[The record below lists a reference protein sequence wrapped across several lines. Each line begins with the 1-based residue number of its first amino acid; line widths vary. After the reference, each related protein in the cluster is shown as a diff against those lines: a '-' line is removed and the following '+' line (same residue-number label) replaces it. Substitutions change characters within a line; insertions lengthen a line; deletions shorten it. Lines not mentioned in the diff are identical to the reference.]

1 MTGLEKIIGE
11 IQSESENNVSLII
24 KRAEKEAE
32 KIIESA
38 AKEAEKAAGAI
49 ENEAAEEEKDI
60 LARAKSAGELAV
72 RRAVLLKKREIIDN
86 IIEEARERLVSL
98 PDDEYFELLEK
109 MLDKYAHNEEG
120 KILICKKD
128 ASRMPQSF
136 KDKLKTKKLTI
147 SDKTIN
153 ESGGF
158 LLIYGDI
165 EEKCT
170 FDALIDGEG
179 DKLTDIVLKTVFD

>member
-11 IQSESENNVSLII
+11 IRSESETNVSLII

-32 KIIESA
+32 EIINSA
-38 AKEAEKAAGAI
+38 ADEAKKTAEAI
-49 ENEAAEEEKDI
+49 EKETAIEEKDI
-60 LARAKSAGELAV
+60 LSRAKSAGELAV
-72 RRAVLLKKREIIDN
+72 RRAVLLKKREIIDT

-120 KILICKKD
+120 KILVCKKD
-128 ASRMPQSF
+128 VSRIPQSF
-136 KDKLKTKKLTI
+136 KDKLKAKKLALSNDTI
-147 SDKTIN
+147 S